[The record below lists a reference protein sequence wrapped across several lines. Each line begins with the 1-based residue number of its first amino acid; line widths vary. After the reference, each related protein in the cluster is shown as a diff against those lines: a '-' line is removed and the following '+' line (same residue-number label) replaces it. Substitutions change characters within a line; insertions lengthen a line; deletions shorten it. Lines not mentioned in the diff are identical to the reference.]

1 MAKMDKK
8 VKEIWVEAL
17 RSGSYR
23 QDEGVMCNKILGK
36 GTEHKKFCCLGV
48 LRHCMLGIDAN
59 PDELA
64 NHFPDVFNDYENHYR
79 AETKLLD
86 EERELFGIGTKEQS
100 KLIDMNDDLGLKFN
114 QIAKYIEENM

>member
-23 QDEGVMCNKILGK
+23 QGEGVMCNKIVG
-36 GTEHKKFCCLGV
+36 ERSSHKKFCCLGV
-48 LRHCMLGIDAN
+48 LRHCMFGIDVN

-64 NHFPDVFNDYENHYR
+64 NHFPDAFNNYENYHR
-79 AETKLLD
+79 SETKLLD
-86 EERELFGIGTKEQS
+86 EELELFGIDHVEQG

-114 QIAKYIEENM
+114 RIAKYIEENL